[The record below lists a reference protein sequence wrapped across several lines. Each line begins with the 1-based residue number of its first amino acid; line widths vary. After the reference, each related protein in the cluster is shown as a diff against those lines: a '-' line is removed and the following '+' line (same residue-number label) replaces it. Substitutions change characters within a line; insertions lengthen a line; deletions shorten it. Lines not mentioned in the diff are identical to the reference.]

1 MVHPEKPSQKT
12 KFSFEISLFKT
23 IFIVFLSLLLA
34 GSSANA
40 TSVDDVMNAMF
51 PTTSSTEDCS
61 STTTVDDIL
70 WWIPVTTN
78 DCPSDSGTTTSSNSP
93 PTIYVFSANPL
104 SGTEPFTTTFTVR
117 TRDANSDVVNCWI
130 DFGDGTKADVPSCQ
144 TTKTVTHTYTKEGIY
159 TATLTAKDVLGA
171 YATTPETRTIVVNPA
186 NSAPVVTYFLATPDK
201 GTAPLTTTFTARAS
215 DANSDAINC
224 WLDFGDGFKTN
235 LIDCQTTKT
244 ITHTYT
250 TTGTY
255 TATLTPQD
263 SKGVSGKPNFMVI
276 FVNQAANSAPTVT
289 TFTANPTTGTAPLT
303 TTFTVKMNDADAD
316 TVNCWIDFG
325 DGTKVDIPNCQT
337 TKTTT
342 HTYTNTGT
350 YTAKLTAK
358 DSNANSATAKTIT
371 IVVNKANSAP
381 TVSTFTANPTT
392 GTAPL
397 TTTFTVKM
405 NDVDADTVNCWIDF
419 GDGTK
424 VDIPNCQI
432 TKTTT
437 HTYTSTGTYTAKL
450 TAKDSNA
457 NSATAKT
464 ITIVVNKANS
474 APTVSTFTA
483 NPTTGTAPLTTIF
496 TVKMNDADGD
506 TVNCW
511 IDFGD
516 GTKVDI
522 PNCQTTKTTTHT
534 YTNTGT
540 YTAKLTA
547 KDSNGNS
554 ATAKT
559 ITIVVNKANSAPT
572 VSTFTAN
579 PTTGT
584 APLTTIFTVKMND
597 ADADTVNCW
606 IDFGDG
612 TKVDIPNCQTTK
624 TTTHTYTQKGLYKAK
639 LIAKD
644 SNGNYAEPE
653 ENASTALLFTKSIL
667 ITVNANSAPEV
678 SVFTANPEKG
688 KAPLEV
694 TFTSKVEDKEKDNLT
709 CVLKFGDGNEEKLS
723 SCNEETQT
731 KHTYTQKGLYTAT
744 LTAKDSRGAITTK
757 STTIYVTKNIAP
769 ELLSFEATP
778 LSGLAPLNV
787 NFTAKVQDE
796 DSDELT
802 CTLDFGDG
810 DKIKE
815 TNCAVTYY
823 TAHTYKQNGIYT
835 ATLTVTDELGA
846 EKSKSLEIVV
856 GEVSPII
863 EEFTLESSNGD
874 FVPSNLTLNW
884 EVTHSHDLEFKC
896 SLTINGVS
904 KGVNSKG
911 SEVLENYNV
920 SGLGVFLLSCT
931 DTRNNEVTKL
941 IEKNFYSEE
950 VKLSD
955 INSELIVPKVV
966 EIGQDFSF
974 QLKINETL
982 ANRLVNVKP
991 IIVCEG
997 IENTLKTGSG
1007 KLYATAHSKAD
1018 GITNTFTFTT
1028 NTRDFNLRV
1037 PEDTCTFKVELYD
1050 SIGSFLTLSDEV
1062 LFTYK
1067 SSSEDG
1073 NSSNSDSEKVDY
1085 ASIRGKGFDIVDYM
1099 TNNNDKVYK
1108 QGYNSLEFSIINNEN
1123 SKKEVEV
1130 SVMSRELGLVFSEN
1144 LNLAGNA
1151 DKEIQIPMYI
1161 KSGVKKGT
1169 YTVRI
1174 SASDGENHQTRYMYI
1189 KVE

>member
-358 DSNANSATAKTIT
+358 DSNA
-371 IVVNKANSAP
+371 
-381 TVSTFTANPTT
+381 
-392 GTAPL
+392 
-397 TTTFTVKM
+397 
-405 NDVDADTVNCWIDF
+405 
-419 GDGTK
+419 
-424 VDIPNCQI
+424 
-432 TKTTT
+432 
-437 HTYTSTGTYTAKL
+437 
-450 TAKDSNA
+450 
-457 NSATAKT
+457 
-464 ITIVVNKANS
+464 
-474 APTVSTFTA
+474 
-483 NPTTGTAPLTTIF
+483 
-496 TVKMNDADGD
+496 
-506 TVNCW
+506 
-511 IDFGD
+511 
-516 GTKVDI
+516 
-522 PNCQTTKTTTHT
+522 
-534 YTNTGT
+534 
-540 YTAKLTA
+540 
-547 KDSNGNS
+547 NS